1 MQPDGADPVVNQ
13 HGGPTPA
20 VGVVDAQRAELRVTG
35 VERLLLLSNARAD
48 HCRGS
53 IRRGACRPMTFE
65 PDGNVAVFPPLI
77 TVTEPGPMARHSSFI
92 HTAALRS
99 SMPNSVRSGP
109 ASRADSTHRLPN
121 VSK

>member
-1 MQPDGADPVVNQ
+1 MGAG
-13 HGGPTPA
+13 GGPGDEHHRRATPA

-77 TVTEPGPMARHSSFI
+77 SVTQPGPMARHSSFI

-99 SMPNSVRSGP
+99 SMPNSGRSGA
-109 ASRADSTHRLPN
+109 ASRADSTQRLPN